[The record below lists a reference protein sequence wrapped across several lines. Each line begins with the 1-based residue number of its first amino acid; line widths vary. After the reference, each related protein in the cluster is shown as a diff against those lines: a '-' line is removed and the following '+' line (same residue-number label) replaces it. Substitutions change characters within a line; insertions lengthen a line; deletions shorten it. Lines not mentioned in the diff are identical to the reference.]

1 MYVRGQW
8 TTYMMTTLRW
18 IPSPDLLNSNLGALH
33 AIIESEVDAVTG
45 SPEDLKPG
53 VQEPECPE
61 TFPEEDEWRSPTRE
75 QGSSEYHSDE
85 EREMVDWPRIPG
97 SPSDQEVYP
106 LTIENEDR
114 QPDIPLHAVSWK
126 DESHPMW
133 VRIRTVMDSGA
144 ADSVAPP
151 TLAPQ
156 VDITESA
163 GSRRGQ
169 CYVSASG
176 TRLANMGQKVLN
188 VTTNEGKDTT
198 VLYQIAEVSRP
209 LTSVSATCDK
219 GNWVVY
225 TPKGGFIY
233 NMQTG
238 ERTSF
243 ERQGG
248 IYQLDLWVRDEENRG
263 GQPSSDFPRQGY

>member
-1 MYVRGQW
+1 
-8 TTYMMTTLRW
+8 
-18 IPSPDLLNSNLGALH
+18 
-33 AIIESEVDAVTG
+33 
-45 SPEDLKPG
+45 
-53 VQEPECPE
+53 
-61 TFPEEDEWRSPTRE
+61 
-75 QGSSEYHSDE
+75 
-85 EREMVDWPRIPG
+85 
-97 SPSDQEVYP
+97 
-106 LTIENEDR
+106 
-114 QPDIPLHAVSWK
+114 
-126 DESHPMW
+126 
-133 VRIRTVMDSGA
+133 MDSGA

-156 VDITESA
+156 VEITESP

-176 TRLANMGQKVLN
+176 NRLSNMGQKVLKIQ
-188 VTTNEGKDTT
+188 TNEGKDTT

-225 TPKGGFIY
+225 TPQGGFIY

-238 ERTSF
+238 ERTNF

-248 IYQLDLWVRDEENRG
+248 IYQLDLDQRR
-263 GQPSSDFPRQGY
+263 